1 MRKVIE
7 PTLISLDGVIDDV
20 GTWAGKYFDD
30 AWWKSYTHALEAC
43 DALLLGRNTYEM
55 LWQRA
60 RAIDND
66 YSRRLTSIQKY
77 VFSSTLKKAE
87 WNNSTLVKGDVA
99 AEVAKLK
106 REDGKDIMTYGHG
119 PLGETLLRH
128 GLLDEIQFWIHP
140 VLVGRGT
147 TALRGDLRAEL
158 ELIASKTLAN
168 GVVVVSYEPIRT

>member
-20 GTWAGKYFDD
+20 GTWGGKYFDD

-55 LWQRA
+55 LWARA

-66 YSRRLTSIQKY
+66 YTRRLTSIQKY
-77 VFSSTLKKAE
+77 VFSSTLEKAE
-87 WNNSTLVKGDVA
+87 WKNSMLINGDVA
-99 AEVAKLK
+99 AQVAKLK
-106 REDGKDIMTYGHG
+106 RDVGRDIMTYGHG
-119 PLGETLLRH
+119 PLGETLLKNN
-128 GLLDEIQFWIHP
+128 LLDEIQFWVHP

-147 TALRGDLRAEL
+147 TALRSNLGADLKL
-158 ELIASKTLAN
+158 VASETLAN
-168 GVVVVSYEPIRT
+168 GVVVLSYEPARA